1 MAMTKYDRR
10 EDDRREDAY
19 NSRGVSP
26 LATVLSGSAHTWT
39 YSTAQFKV
47 TTDPLTGK
55 EQKAIPNVS
64 ALS

>member
-1 MAMTKYDRR
+1 MTKYDRR
-10 EDDRREDAY
+10 AY

-26 LATVLSGSAHTWT
+26 VATVLSGSAHTWT

-55 EQKAIPNVS
+55 EQKALMSTADAVG
-64 ALS
+64 A